1 MLNSSLRQHCKL
13 ALMPRRQRTTAP
25 PPLPAGMMITT
36 LVSYLS
42 HSQVWALQQ
51 SGALHIGGRTNRATS
66 SFQDELSKMLDMVP
80 ERAVASFGQ
89 DARSQGTLEQLPA
102 EEQAEEGPEPGP
114 APEMMHDD
122 IANMATGSS
131 VGR

>member
-1 MLNSSLRQHCKL
+1 MLNSSLRQQCKL
-13 ALMPRRQRTTAP
+13 ALMPRRQRTIAP

-80 ERAVASFGQ
+80 ERVVASFGQ
-89 DARSQGTLEQLPA
+89 DARSQGTLEQLPV

>member
-1 MLNSSLRQHCKL
+1 
-13 ALMPRRQRTTAP
+13 
-25 PPLPAGMMITT
+25 MMITT

-80 ERAVASFGQ
+80 ERAVVSFGKE
-89 DARSQGTLEQLPA
+89 AGSQGTLDQLPA
-102 EEQAEEGPEPGP
+102 EEQAEQGPQSGP
-114 APEMMHDD
+114 APEMVHDD
-122 IANMATGSS
+122 IAKMASGSS
-131 VGR
+131 VGQG